1 MEDEIDLRQYLEV
14 LIRRWKWIVAL
25 TLIPALVAAAI
36 SFFVLQPTYE
46 AKALVLITG
55 PRYLLRFD
63 PRVETISDIAT
74 AYKAY
79 PSLATS
85 DDLLKQV
92 LDVLDPPLPENEGS
106 LQALRAKV
114 SASTGA
120 DPSLLELKA
129 TNGVPQQAAQ
139 VANTWAGQYVVYVNE
154 LYGRRS
160 EDVIFFSEQ
169 LESARQAL
177 EAAEEAL
184 IAFQARNQSSILN
197 AELASARQAQTDY
210 LADQRAIVRI
220 TQDIQALRDQLSQQ
234 PSGRASSLADDLTAL
249 LLQIKAFNAE
259 STVPVQL
266 QVSSAESLSDK
277 TIAEQVAFLDDLMVN
292 VKAKSADIDAQLNA
306 LAPEILRLQQALEEV
321 DTELD
326 RLTRDRDVAKNTYL
340 TLANKV
346 EEARIAAQDESGEVQ
361 LASRA
366 SVPTSPIGPR
376 KMMNVAIAAS
386 LGLLLGIFA
395 AFFVDF
401 WQSTQETDG
410 RASGQGEARNG

>member
-92 LDVLDPPLPENEGS
+92 LDILDPPLPGNEGS
-106 LQALRAKV
+106 LQALRGKV

-139 VANTWAGQYVVYVNE
+139 VANTWAGQYVAYVNE

-197 AELASARQAQTDY
+197 AELTSARQAQTDY

-292 VKAKSADIDAQLNA
+292 VKAKSADIDAQLNE

-366 SVPTSPIGPR
+366 SVPTSPVAPR
-376 KMMNVAIAAS
+376 KLMNTAMAGF
-386 LGLLLGIFA
+386 LGLFVGIFA
-395 AFFVDF
+395 AFFVEY
-401 WQSTQETDG
+401 WQSPRE
-410 RASGQGEARNG
+410 SGE